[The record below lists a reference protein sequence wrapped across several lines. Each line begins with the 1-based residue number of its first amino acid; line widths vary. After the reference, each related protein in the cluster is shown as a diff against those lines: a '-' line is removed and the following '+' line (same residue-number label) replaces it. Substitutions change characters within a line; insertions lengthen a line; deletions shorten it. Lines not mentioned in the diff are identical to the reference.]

1 MTELSPDAQEI
12 WTAFDDAL
20 EALDGY
26 GGPLAA
32 ALRSA
37 ADNIGLTW
45 SAVDAIAYLH
55 ELATELENQN
65 D

>member
-1 MTELSPDAQEI
+1 MAELSPDAQEI

-32 ALRSA
+32 ALRST
-37 ADNIGLTW
+37 ADNIGFTW
-45 SAVDAIAYLH
+45 TAVEIIAYLH
-55 ELATELENQN
+55 QLATELEDHQ
-65 D
+65 